1 MMKFL
6 CVVIFLLCSFLSSAQ
21 ILQDA
26 QAKSLINQG
35 LERLYEYN
43 FNEAHENFTTLK
55 NKYPNHPAAYLLF
68 AMQLEKQYFPLV
80 QHPNQGKAYLKHLET
95 SLTLAELAFEKNNND
110 QEAIFFC
117 SSALGFLAAYEADN
131 QNFIKA
137 VNHTRKAF
145 PYLKIALRNTDNQPE
160 YLYSTGI
167 YNYYRVVYPELH
179 PVIKPLMYFFEE
191 GDKKRGL
198 AQLELAT
205 KKAVFVKNESKF
217 YQGYIYNKYEGA
229 PQKGLISSQQL
240 IEKYPNNLVF
250 NLQRAELLTLTG
262 QYEQA
267 EIYLDKLEKSKQA
280 IYIATIATLRG
291 MREEFGNKRYNIA
304 ENYYQKALKNS
315 WEERFTKDIYG
326 LALLGIARLEHRK
339 GNKSKAF
346 QYAKK
351 AADYVEYKN
360 SIEEQKRLINLR

>member
-1 MMKFL
+1 MKFL
-6 CVVIFLLCSFLSSAQ
+6 VTSIFLFFTFLSSGQ

-26 QAKSLINQG
+26 QAKSIINQG
-35 LERLYEYN
+35 LEHLYAYN
-43 FNEAHENFTTLK
+43 FNEAHEDFVKLK
-55 NKYPNHPAAYLLF
+55 NKYPKHPAAYLLI
-68 AMQLEKQYFPLV
+68 AMQLEKQYYPLV
-80 QHPNQGKAYLKHLET
+80 QHPIQGKAYLKHLET
-95 SLTLAELAFEKNNND
+95 TLSLAELAYEKNNND

-131 QNFIKA
+131 QNFVKA

-145 PYLKIALRNTDNQPE
+145 PYLKIALKNTDNQPE

-179 PVIKPLMYFFEE
+179 PVIKPLMYFFED
-191 GDKKRGL
+191 GDKKRGI

-205 KKAVFVKNESKF
+205 KKSLFVKNESKF
-217 YQGYIYNKYEGA
+217 YLGYIFNKYEGL

-240 IEKYPNNLVF
+240 IEKYPNNLLF

-267 EIYLDKLEKSKQA
+267 EIYLDKLEKSKKS
-280 IYIATIATLRG
+280 IFTSSILTLRG
-291 MREEFGNKRYNIA
+291 LREEFGNKRYNVA
-304 ENYYQKALKNS
+304 ENYYQKALLHA

-326 LALLGIARLEHRK
+326 LALLGSARLEFRK
-339 GNKSKAF
+339 GNKSKAIEF
-346 QYAKK
+346 AKK
-351 AADYVEYKN
+351 AADFVEYKN
-360 SIEEQKRLINLR
+360 SIAEQKRLLKLQ